1 MKNGQINWGAIMDGI
16 RVKLGYDELVECL
29 QFAKRSYMNHC
40 SYSFNEFD
48 HKRGKKE
55 QIRDI
60 FIGKVG
66 EYAFAQWLC
75 WKAESNFYPDF
86 RIRSKHMCDEEDF
99 RYRGWKF
106 DVKCT
111 VSGNCFRISRH
122 SMEYRQSKD
131 QVPHYYVMVKT
142 DSDIISLF
150 KQDEVKEEDLPRQ
163 ELVYLV
169 GFISSRSIPF
179 DPEAKYVKKGE
190 EDPDTGLPSISDFY
204 EVKMND
210 LNPNFDILWWDVGYD
225 KPYHATFSKPELP
238 KRDDLS
244 LAEES
249 KDDATSS
256 NVADNKVGQKPDEDQ
271 ELKPN
276 PKPLYSIL
284 VSGYEGRDYSTSL
297 VEHFLSEG
305 IKVIIFTNPEQGS
318 HLAGFLDCPF
328 FELYE
333 MNQGAHPLD
342 NPICIVD
349 GDLGHDPKEFDKVK
363 KVLCNDYHRVYKNGV
378 KGTRFNIEQYLVE
391 HAPLDKPI
399 IVKASAGTGK
409 TSVMMDRIMFLFA
422 VGGVKPE
429 QLGMV
434 TFTNEAA
441 NHMMQKLQAKVN
453 GYYHY
458 TKKIKYLEIMEQ
470 LAQMK
475 MSTIDSFFKDIISRE
490 GALLGYSHNIQVRS
504 FIQERNQIIHKV
516 VNDVLSGLGKL
527 EISSYTCE
535 KLVRV
540 VWETLSGRG
549 YFPNTLEDIE
559 MGTAGD
565 PQNIR
570 INEAIHL
577 AVIKA
582 REVYEERKKE
592 LDAIDIGDI
601 KEDMDRLTSMEK
613 PCLQELSLKY
623 LMVDEFQD
631 TDNSQIRCL
640 AWLSKQLECQL
651 FVVGD
656 VKQSIYRF
664 RGATDSA
671 YEQLKKDL
679 KTDPIE
685 YTLRLNYRSDPQVLE
700 ELNRF
705 FQGWDGLGCLDYKK
719 SDEVENGL
727 PENSSSY
734 NNPVSIEHVGF
745 NSTGLKSVDDQLI
758 NAIVRYQRDSD
769 YKDSICI
776 LCRSNYEVTE
786 IVDICRSQGITCHA
800 KMEGGF
806 YSTPPVNDLYALLGA
821 LLYPKDPVRLFNYL
835 ISSYA
840 GPSILNEEWLTENA
854 GDSKALISGF
864 KLFAGS
870 SEMRQVRKEMQVM
883 PAFEF
888 LRNYMVKWHDPIA
901 GYFRNVVK
909 PMDVDDDEKKYKLES
924 YSLNLEKLFQILYD
938 KFANDFVTLEG
949 IYEFL
954 SIRRT
959 TGDTSEDAV
968 YPEKESKGAVLVMT
982 VHKAKGLEFD
992 HVLLPYTSHP
1002 FHSGNSK
1009 VAKIEVLTEGD
1020 SCPVKVG
1027 WAYTKP
1033 ANPGRYDRS
1042 GSSSKQN
1049 SNYHNNNFT
1058 EMHGKEMEA
1067 VRAEETRILY
1077 VALTRARKTVNAY
1090 ITFPPNADI
1099 NCWADLLDN
1108 NLLQ

>member
-1 MKNGQINWGAIMDGI
+1 MSNI
-16 RVKLGYDELVECL
+16 RVRLGYDELVECL

-111 VSGNCFRISRH
+111 VNSNCFRISRH

-131 QVPHYYVMVKT
+131 QVPHYYIMVKT
-142 DSDIISLF
+142 DSDMISLF

-210 LNPNFDILWWDVGYD
+210 LNPDFDRLWLDIGYD
-225 KPYHATFSKPELP
+225 KPYHAAFGNPESI
-238 KRDDLS
+238 KRDCPSSEEENKGESISNS
-244 LAEES
+244 LADNADGDKTGEEL
-249 KDDATSS
+249 
-256 NVADNKVGQKPDEDQ
+256 GQKPDI
-271 ELKPN
+271 N
-276 PKPLYSIL
+276 PRYSVLI
-284 VSGYEGRDYSTSL
+284 SGYEGRDYSISL
-297 VEHFLSEG
+297 VERLLSEG

-349 GDLGHDPKEFDKVK
+349 GDIGNNPQDFDKTGRT
-363 KVLCNDYHRVYKNGV
+363 LCSDYHRVKKNGE

-565 PQNIR
+565 PKNIR

-582 REVYEERKKE
+582 REIYEERKKE

-601 KEDMDRLTSMEK
+601 KEDMDRLTSMK
-613 PCLQELSLKY
+613 NPCLQELSLKY

-685 YTLRLNYRSDPQVLE
+685 YTLHLNYRSDPQVLE

-705 FQGWDGLGCLDYKK
+705 FQSWDGLGCLDYKK
-719 SDEVENGL
+719 SAEVENGL

-745 NSTGLKSVDDQLI
+745 NSTGLKSVDDRLI
-758 NAIVRYQRDSD
+758 NAIVQYQRDSD

-786 IVDICRSQGITCHA
+786 IADICRSHGITCHA

-840 GPSILNEEWLTENA
+840 GPSNLNEEWLTENA
-854 GDSKALISGF
+854 GNSQALLSGF
-864 KLFAGS
+864 DLLAGS
-870 SEMRQVRKEMQVM
+870 REMKQVRKEMQVM

-938 KFANDFVTLEG
+938 KFANDFVTLES

-968 YPEKESKGAVLVMT
+968 YPEKESKGAVLAMT

-1002 FHSGNSK
+1002 FYSGNSK

-1027 WAYTKP
+1027 WVYTKP
-1033 ANPGRYDRS
+1033 ANPGRYERS
-1042 GSSSKQN
+1042 GSPSKQN
-1049 SNYHNNNFT
+1049 SNYYNNNFI
-1058 EMHGKEMEA
+1058 EMRGREMEA
-1067 VRAEETRILY
+1067 IRAEETRILY

-1090 ITFPPNADI
+1090 ITFPPKANI

-1108 NLLQ
+1108 DLLQ

>member
-1 MKNGQINWGAIMDGI
+1 MLVKNGQINWGVIMDGNGAIMDGN
-16 RVKLGYDELVECL
+16 RVELGYDELVECL

-48 HKRGKKE
+48 HKRKKKD

-66 EYAFAQWLC
+66 EYAFAKWLYEET
-75 WKAESNFYPDF
+75 KSNFYPDF
-86 RIRSKHMCDEEDF
+86 RIRSKHTCDEQDF
-99 RYRGWKF
+99 IYNGWKF

-111 VSGNCFRISRH
+111 VNGNYFRIGRN
-122 SMEYRQSKD
+122 SMEYRQLKN

-142 DSDIISLF
+142 DSDLNSLF
-150 KQDEVKEEDLPRQ
+150 KRDEVKEEDLPKQ

-169 GFISSRSIPF
+169 GYISSSSIPF
-179 DPEAKYVKKGE
+179 DPKATYVKKGE
-190 EDPDTGLPSISDFY
+190 EDPDTGLPSISNFT
-204 EVKMND
+204 EVTMND
-210 LNPNFDILWWDVGYD
+210 LNPDFDRLWRNIRDNE
-225 KPYHATFSKPELP
+225 PYHAAFGNSGSI
-238 KRDDLS
+238 KRDCPSSDGDK
-244 LAEES
+244 AGEEL
-249 KDDATSS
+249 
-256 NVADNKVGQKPDEDQ
+256 GQKPDI
-271 ELKPN
+271 KPR
-276 PKPLYSIL
+276 YSIL
-284 VSGYEGRDYSTSL
+284 ISGYEGRDYSASL

-333 MNQGAHPLD
+333 MNQGAYPLD

-349 GDLGHDPKEFDKVK
+349 GDLGHDPKEFDEVK

-441 NHMMQKLQAKVN
+441 NHMMQKLQAKLN

-705 FQGWDGLGCLDYKK
+705 FQSWDGLGCLDYKK

-758 NAIVRYQRDSD
+758 NAIVQYQRDSD

-854 GDSKALISGF
+854 GNSDALLSGF
-864 KLFAGS
+864 KLMAGS

-909 PMDVDDDEKKYKLES
+909 PMDADDDEKKYKLES

-938 KFANDFVTLEG
+938 KFANDFVTLES

-1002 FHSGNSK
+1002 FYSGNSK

-1027 WAYTKP
+1027 WAYVKP
-1033 ANPGRYDRS
+1033 ANPGRYD
-1042 GSSSKQN
+1042 
-1049 SNYHNNNFT
+1049 SNYNNNNFT
-1058 EMHGKEMEA
+1058 EMLEREREA
-1067 VRAEETRILY
+1067 IRAEETRILY

-1090 ITFPPNADI
+1090 ITFPPNTDI

>member
-1 MKNGQINWGAIMDGI
+1 MLVKNGQINWGVIMDGNGAIMDGN

-48 HKRGKKE
+48 HKRKKKD

-66 EYAFAQWLC
+66 EYAFAKWLC
-75 WKAESNFYPDF
+75 RDEKSNFHPDF
-86 RIRSKHMCDEEDF
+86 RIRPKHTCDEQDF
-99 RYRGWKF
+99 IYNGWKF

-111 VSGNCFRISRH
+111 VNGNYFRIGRN
-122 SMEYRQSKD
+122 SMEYRQLKD

-142 DSDIISLF
+142 DSDLNGLF
-150 KQDEVKEEDLPRQ
+150 KRDEVREEDLPKQ

-169 GFISSRSIPF
+169 GYISSSSIPF
-179 DPEAKYVKKGE
+179 DPKATYVKKGE
-190 EDPDTGLPSISDFY
+190 EDPDTGLPSISNFT
-204 EVKMND
+204 EVTMND
-210 LNPNFDILWWDVGYD
+210 LNPDFDRLWQNIRYNE
-225 KPYHATFSKPELP
+225 PYHAAFVNSGSL
-238 KRDDLS
+238 KRDCPCSDGDKAGEKL
-244 LAEES
+244 
-249 KDDATSS
+249 
-256 NVADNKVGQKPDEDQ
+256 GQKPDI
-271 ELKPN
+271 KPR
-276 PKPLYSIL
+276 YSIL
-284 VSGYEGRDYSTSL
+284 ISGYEGRDYSTSL

-305 IKVIIFTNPEQGS
+305 IKVIIFTNPAQGS

-441 NHMMQKLQAKVN
+441 NHMMQKLQAKLN

-671 YEQLKKDL
+671 YEQLKKNLD
-679 KTDPIE
+679 TAPSE

-700 ELNRF
+700 KLNQF
-705 FQGWDGLGCLDYKK
+705 FHSWDGIGCLDYKK

-734 NNPVSIEHVGF
+734 DPISIEYVDF
-745 NSTGLKSVDDQLI
+745 NSRDHENRDNLLI
-758 NAIVRYQRDSD
+758 KAIDKYQKDSG
-769 YKDSICI
+769 YRDSICI
-776 LCRSNYEVTE
+776 LCRSNSEVTE
-786 IVDICRSQGITCHA
+786 IANVCRSWGITCHA

-821 LLYPKDPVRLFNYL
+821 LLYPKDPVRQFNYL

-854 GDSKALISGF
+854 GNSKALLSGF

-909 PMDVDDDEKKYKLES
+909 PMDADDDEKKYKLES

-938 KFANDFVTLEG
+938 KFANDFVTLG
-949 IYEFL
+949 SIYEFL

-968 YPEKESKGAVLVMT
+968 YPEKESKGAVLAMT

-992 HVLLPYTSHP
+992 HILLPYTNHFFYP
-1002 FHSGNSK
+1002 ENSK
-1009 VAKIEVLTEGD
+1009 ITKIEVLTEGD
-1020 SCPVKVG
+1020 SYPVKVG
-1027 WAYTKP
+1027 WAYVKP
-1033 ANPGRYDRS
+1033 AD
-1042 GSSSKQN
+1042 SSRQGLS
-1049 SNYHNNNFT
+1049 YANNNFK
-1058 EMHGKEMEA
+1058 EMGEREMEA
-1067 VRAEETRILY
+1067 IRAEETRILY
-1077 VALTRARKTVNAY
+1077 VALTRARKTINAY
-1090 ITFPPNADI
+1090 ITFRPKEYI
-1099 NCWADLLDN
+1099 TCWGDLLVKG
-1108 NLLQ
+1108 LSQ